1 MSGDERNRILA
12 EIISSDSVGGI
23 HLQRVGEILI
33 AHERVNTQALQRK
46 AGGASPGRPAI
57 DIDGIE
63 RALELEERY
72 CAIWRLCQE
81 RGREW
86 RLAEGLHLL
95 EQSLRET
102 AEHYAGMALEEG

>member
-1 MSGDERNRILA
+1 MSGDERNRVLA
-12 EIISSDSVGGI
+12 EIISSDTVGGI

-33 AHERVNTQALQRK
+33 AHERVNTQALHQK
-46 AGGASPGRPAI
+46 AGGASPKRPAI
-57 DIDGIE
+57 DIDAIE
-63 RALELEERY
+63 RALELEDRY
-72 CAIWRLCQE
+72 CEVWRMCQE

-102 AEHYAGMALEEG
+102 AEHLTGMALRDA